1 MDQPTFSHLLPK
13 LPQQTAFTLL
23 EMLCVIAI
31 ISILA
36 LLSLPSY
43 LHRNIR
49 LQIEAALPLADI
61 PKTKVAEQYALL
73 QTFPIDNAAAGLPV
87 PEKYVSLHIKSV
99 TINDG
104 VIHLRFGNSAHPL
117 LQDKV
122 ISLRPAVVTDAPIV
136 PVAWI
141 CDKANVPDKMT
152 VHGGNQTS
160 VPKEFMPL
168 FCMARK

>member
-1 MDQPTFSHLLPK
+1 MNKRTFSPVLPA
-13 LPQQTAFTLL
+13 QAAFTLL

-31 ISILA
+31 IAILSA
-36 LLSLPSY
+36 LALPSY
-43 LHRNIR
+43 MHRNIR
-49 LQIEAALPLADI
+49 LQIEGALPLADI
-61 PKTKVAEQYALL
+61 PKARVAEQYASL
-73 QTFPIDNAAAGLPV
+73 QTFPNDNAAAGLPV

-122 ISLRPAVVTDAPIV
+122 ISLRPAVVSDAPIV

-141 CDKANVPDKMT
+141 CDKARVPDNMT
-152 VHGGNQTS
+152 VRGENQTS

-168 FCMARK
+168 FCMPRK